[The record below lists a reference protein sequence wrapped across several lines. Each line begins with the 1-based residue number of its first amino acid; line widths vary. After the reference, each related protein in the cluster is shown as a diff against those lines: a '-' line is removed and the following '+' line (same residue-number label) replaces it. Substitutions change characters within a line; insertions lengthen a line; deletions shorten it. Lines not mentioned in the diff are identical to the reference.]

1 MSRFVLGVDG
11 GASSTRALIGTT
23 DGELLG
29 FGRAGPSNH
38 LQGEAGRRRLR
49 NALTGSITAA
59 LQQSGVD
66 PAAIDA
72 CWLGMTG
79 TWGDPDDHA
88 LIIRITRELVGCPN
102 IAVGGDVHAAL
113 VGASVG
119 QPGVIV
125 YAGTGSIAYALD
137 RDGNAHRTGGWGY
150 LIDDEG
156 GAYHTGRAALTA
168 VFRAADGRAPATR
181 LEALLQHHLE
191 VTTLDAVRRR
201 VYVEDGMDRP
211 AIAGMARLVATAAR
225 EGDAVAVAILAH
237 AAHHLADLVST
248 TLRKLPAAEAGET
261 GETGQAGE
269 AGRHSVFIAGGLFD
283 AGAPLLDAFEADVR
297 RAYPDAEIRRP
308 AFPPI
313 VGSFITALEMCTGP
327 LTEAQR
333 IRLGQAVARM
343 GIT

>member
-1 MSRFVLGVDG
+1 MSVYVLGVDG

-59 LQQSGVD
+59 LEQSGVD

-88 LIIRITRELVGCPN
+88 LITRITRELVGCPN

-113 VGASVG
+113 VGASAG

-137 RDGNAHRTGGWGY
+137 GDGNAHRTGGWGY

-168 VFRAADGRAPATR
+168 AFRAADGRGRPTS
-181 LEALLQHHLE
+181 LHDMLQRHLE
-191 VTTLDAVRRR
+191 VTSLDAVRRR
-201 VYVEDGMDRP
+201 VYVDDGMDRP
-211 AIAGMARLVATAAR
+211 AIAGMARLVASAAR
-225 EGDAVAVAILAH
+225 QGDAVAVAILAD

-248 TLRKLPAAEAGET
+248 TVRKLP
-261 GETGQAGE
+261 AGE
-269 AGRHSVFIAGGLFD
+269 AGRHPVFIAGGLFD
-283 AGAPLLDAFEADVR
+283 AGAPLVDAFEADVR

-308 AFPPI
+308 VFPPI
-313 VGSFITALEMCTGP
+313 VGSFITALQMCSGP
-327 LTEAQR
+327 LTDAQR
-333 IRLGQAVARM
+333 QRLGQDVARM